1 VIKFLSASALALKE
15 EKVAQKVIRKL
26 VSDLDAVP
34 ADETISF
41 SLDGQGYEIDLSA
54 GQAQEMRTELG
65 PYVERA
71 RRKPGQSRR
80 RKRSARPDLPEI
92 REFARVRGY
101 DIKERG
107 AVPGR
112 IIEEYDTLKR
122 ISAT

>member
-1 VIKFLSASALALKE
+1 M
-15 EKVAQKVIRKL
+15 AQRVE
-26 VSDLDAVP
+26 VTHVDDLDGSA
-34 ADETISF
+34 ADETVRF
-41 SLDGQGYEIDLSA
+41 GLDGTEYEIDLSA
-54 GQAQEMRTELG
+54 GHAAGLRGEL
-65 PYVERA
+65 ERFTSAA